1 MLRPARRAHRTR
13 GSRAPAPRP
22 RPALA
27 KRTRCSCRRALDP
40 KSFCVCEK
48 RDMKKTQCRPA
59 TSKPSVAL
67 SCRPGTRGCG
77 HLGTAAPP
85 RPGRAT
91 SGRGGPS
98 PRVAS
103 LWGARRTFSGTA
115 EGKAAAGPRRARK
128 RPLCGVTWRG
138 HLTHGDLA
146 RWAPPPR
153 APCASN
159 RFCRG
164 PARVVTTPR
173 PAQPAWPRS
182 AGATGGSTAGP
193 VTGSQRDDAGA
204 APAASSETPRRE
216 AAGLGDGNRG
226 SDSDRAAQASR
237 RRGAARRDAETSPQH
252 RRNGC
257 ASSARNAPER
267 RSQTARAPRRVRRA
281 AAPGDPRGPTCQLRW
296 APVPEKLRASRLAR
310 PVRAFAESG
319 CT

>member
-1 MLRPARRAHRTR
+1 MSPCDEQTERGTELPAGHQGLRTPGDCRSATARARDLGQGRAEPSRRLPLGRSPHVQWDRGRKGGGRTPP
-13 GSRAPAPRP
+13 SAQT
-22 RPALA
+22 PALWSDVA
-27 KRTRCSCRRALDP
+27 GSSDTRR
-40 KSFCVCEK
+40 
-48 RDMKKTQCRPA
+48 
-59 TSKPSVAL
+59 
-67 SCRPGTRGCG
+67 
-77 HLGTAAPP
+77 
-85 RPGRAT
+85 
-91 SGRGGPS
+91 
-98 PRVAS
+98 
-103 LWGARRTFSGTA
+103 
-115 EGKAAAGPRRARK
+115 
-128 RPLCGVTWRG
+128 
-138 HLTHGDLA
+138 
-146 RWAPPPR
+146 PPR

-267 RSQTARAPRRVRRA
+267 RSQTARAPRRV
-281 AAPGDPRGPTCQLRW
+281 
-296 APVPEKLRASRLAR
+296 
-310 PVRAFAESG
+310 
-319 CT
+319 

>member
-1 MLRPARRAHRTR
+1 MATGVEAADPAPPPPRPAQFRMLRPARRAHRTR

-59 TSKPSVAL
+59 TSKQSVAL

-91 SGRGGPS
+91 SGGGGPS

-159 RFCRG
+159 RSCF
-164 PARVVTTPR
+164 A
-173 PAQPAWPRS
+173 
-182 AGATGGSTAGP
+182 
-193 VTGSQRDDAGA
+193 
-204 APAASSETPRRE
+204 
-216 AAGLGDGNRG
+216 
-226 SDSDRAAQASR
+226 
-237 RRGAARRDAETSPQH
+237 
-252 RRNGC
+252 
-257 ASSARNAPER
+257 
-267 RSQTARAPRRVRRA
+267 
-281 AAPGDPRGPTCQLRW
+281 DPRAW
-296 APVPEKLRASRLAR
+296 
-310 PVRAFAESG
+310 
-319 CT
+319 